1 MSNKNIKEIEMDK
14 QDVRLFFTIVK
25 NQNMGGVKD
34 ET

>member
-25 NQNMGGVKD
+25 KSKYGRRKR
-34 ET
+34 